1 MCVQSL
7 SPHLVATLTLV
18 LNLITLLDQR
28 LQHGRKMHTA
38 NLASQERAAE
48 IMARS
53 RERIATS
60 NEQAMQAIFAALPAT
75 EDSLIPFGE
84 HRAGREAPLELAMKT
99 DLHLVF
105 LGTCPLPLPVY

>member
-53 RERIATS
+53 RERIAAS
-60 NEQAMQAIFAALPAT
+60 NEQAMQTIFAALPAT
-75 EDSLIPFGE
+75 EDVLIPSANTE
-84 HRAGREAPLELAMKT
+84 QVAKRLLSSP
-99 DLHLVF
+99 
-105 LGTCPLPLPVY
+105 